1 MFYKAVTILG
11 LNAVSLS
18 NGFLF
23 GQVAGLISSL
33 QKNEEGIDLSEGQ
46 ISLIASIFIMV
57 CLIGFGL
64 AAYVTDKIGRRWPV
78 IIFSVPIIIQWII
91 LYFSYNMFF
100 FMLSRIIAGISS
112 GALIILTIFVSAE
125 YTNPKT
131 RAFYLNTIT
140 TVAPAIGTSLGHS
153 IGIVL
158 QWRTVALIGII
169 PAASAVLFPFFWV
182 ESPHWLASKGRFE
195 ECEIAFRQLHGDKLN
210 SERELQ
216 MIIKMEKTKL
226 KLANETSCKPTL
238 KRLFAAFKRKYF
250 WGLILMS
257 VFMHAYLAAAGKLV
271 FSTLAT
277 VILEEITG
285 TSDVLMYTL
294 LVDGLIIVGSCM
306 SCYLIRKTSM
316 RTLLFT
322 TGFFANAVL
331 VVLSACLYFKNGQN
345 YFNWI
350 NVVLLALYFILINAG
365 PYPLIEAIFSEMFPL
380 ELKVYTFSL
389 SGVILVSSLF
399 LTILLLPSMVSS
411 MGYHGLFLLNASIM
425 SISLGYI
432 WFRLP
437 ETKGR
442 TLQEIETYF
451 KTNNFDVEE
460 MLSTEQS
467 KALM

>member
-1 MFYKAVTILG
+1 MFYKALAIAG

-23 GQVAGLISSL
+23 GHVAGLIGSL
-33 QKNEEGIDLSEGQ
+33 QKKEEGIDLSEGQ
-46 ISLIASIFIMV
+46 ISLIASTLTMTA
-57 CLIGFGL
+57 LIGIGL
-64 AAYVTDKIGRRWPV
+64 AAYVTDKIGRRWSV
-78 IIFSVPIIIQWII
+78 IIFSTPIIIQWII
-91 LYFSYNMFF
+91 LYVSYNMFL
-100 FMLSRIIAGISS
+100 FMLSRVIAGIAA
-112 GALIILTIFVSAE
+112 GGLIALTIFVPAE
-125 YTNPKT
+125 YTSPKT
-131 RAFYLNTIT
+131 RAFYLNMVT

-169 PAASAVLFPFFWV
+169 PAILAVVIPFFWV

-195 ECEIAFRQLHGDKLN
+195 ECEIAFRQLHGNKLN

-216 MIIKMEKTKL
+216 MIVKMEKTKL
-226 KLANETSCKPTL
+226 KLANETNCKPTL

-250 WGLILMS
+250 WRLILMS
-257 VFMHAYLAAAGKLV
+257 IFMHAYLTAAGKLV

-294 LVDGLIIVGSCM
+294 LVDGFIIVGSCM

-316 RTLLFT
+316 RTLLFSV
-322 TGFFANAVL
+322 GFFANAVL

-350 NVVLLALYFILINAG
+350 NVVLLALYFISINAG
-365 PYPLIEAIFSEMFPL
+365 PYPLLEAIFSEMFPL

-389 SGVILVSSLF
+389 SGIILVSSLAS
-399 LTILLLPSMVSS
+399 TIMLLPLMVSS
-411 MGYHGLFLLNASIM
+411 MGYHGLFLLNAAIM

-442 TLQEIETYF
+442 TLQEIEMYF